1 VLADVSRADTKGNG
15 NHRAVDRVFVFIILC
30 AMRLQTV
37 SLELLSRLFR
47 VEAKLRLHRLAG
59 SSVFAKVKDRLASLM
74 QRFISWFMLV
84 HRDMETTEDLRTLVF
99 MGTYNGED
107 WIEEAVRSLQTMEF
121 TNWHLL
127 IVDDGSEDLSPTLVR
142 QLASQHPEQI
152 TAVCLGSNA
161 RPVSNVNPAL
171 DWFLER
177 PEFEAF
183 CILDQDDIAL
193 PGMIS
198 ESLRLMNP
206 RVQVVRFKATRFN
219 ADLTQPIFTYAAYSQ
234 LLIRRA
240 VIERVGK
247 RIDRGQSMPTD
258 SDYLERI
265 ERDALQ
271 HGQLVVLTH
280 HVCQHMRVTG
290 ANCSLSNGS
299 KRARILQQWIT
310 NAS

>member
-1 VLADVSRADTKGNG
+1 
-15 NHRAVDRVFVFIILC
+15 
-30 AMRLQTV
+30 MRLKTV
-37 SLELLSRLFR
+37 TLELLSCLFR
-47 VEAKLRLHRLAG
+47 VEAKFRLHRLAG
-59 SSVFAKVKDRLASLM
+59 ASVFAKAKDRFASLI
-74 QRFISWFMLV
+74 QRFISWIMLV
-84 HRDMETTEDLRTLVF
+84 HRDMERTEDLRTLVF
-99 MGTYNGED
+99 MGTYNGEA
-107 WIEEAVRSLQTMEF
+107 WIAEAVRSLQTMEF

-127 IVDDGSEDLSPTLVR
+127 IVDDGSEDRSPTLVR
-142 QLASQHPEQI
+142 QLANQHPEQI
-152 TAVCLGSNA
+152 TAVCLGSNSY
-161 RPVSNVNPAL
+161 PVSNVNPAL

-177 PEFEAF
+177 PEFDAF

-206 RVQVVRFKATRFN
+206 RVQVIRFKATRFN

-247 RIDRGQSMPTD
+247 RIDRGRGMPTD

-265 ERDALQ
+265 ERDAVQ

-290 ANCSLSNGS
+290 ANRSLSNGS
-299 KRARILQQWIT
+299 RRARKLQQWIT

>member
-1 VLADVSRADTKGNG
+1 VLD
-15 NHRAVDRVFVFIILC
+15 IIC
-30 AMRLQTV
+30 GVMRLQPL
-37 SLELLSRLFR
+37 SLRLLSRLFR
-47 VEAKLRLHRLAG
+47 IEAKYRLHRLAG
-59 SSVFAKVKDRLASLM
+59 ASIFAKAKDRLASLM

-84 HRDMETTEDLRTLVF
+84 HRDMEKTEDLRTLVF
-99 MGTYNGED
+99 MGTYNGEP
-107 WIEEAVRSLQTMEF
+107 WIEEAVLSLQAMEF

-127 IVDDGSEDLSPTLVR
+127 IVDDGSDDDTPALVR
-142 QLASQHPEQI
+142 RLAKQHPDQI
-152 TAVCLGSNA
+152 TAVCLDLNSH
-161 RPVSNVNPAL
+161 PVSNVNPAL
-171 DWFLER
+171 EWFLER
-177 PEFEAF
+177 PEFEAL

-240 VIERVGK
+240 IIERVGK

-299 KRARILQQWIT
+299 KRARRLQQWIT
-310 NAS
+310 NPS

>member
-1 VLADVSRADTKGNG
+1 
-15 NHRAVDRVFVFIILC
+15 
-30 AMRLQTV
+30 MRLQTV

-47 VEAKLRLHRLAG
+47 VEAKLRLHCLAG
-59 SSVFAKVKDRLASLM
+59 SSVIAKVKDRLASLM

-84 HRDMETTEDLRTLVF
+84 HRDMEATEDLRTLVF
-99 MGTYNGED
+99 MGTYNGEA

-142 QLASQHPEQI
+142 QLASQYPEQI
-152 TAVCLGSNA
+152 TAVCLGSNSS
-161 RPVSNVNPAL
+161 PVSNVNPAL

-198 ESLRLMNP
+198 ESLRLMSP

-240 VIERVGK
+240 IIERVGK

-258 SDYLERI
+258 SEYLERI

-290 ANCSLSNGS
+290 SNRSLSNGS
-299 KRARILQQWIT
+299 KRARRLQQWIT
-310 NAS
+310 KAS

>member
-1 VLADVSRADTKGNG
+1 
-15 NHRAVDRVFVFIILC
+15 
-30 AMRLQTV
+30 MRLQTV

-59 SSVFAKVKDRLASLM
+59 SSVFEKVKDQLASLM

-84 HRDMETTEDLRTLVF
+84 HRDMETTENLRTLVF
-99 MGTYNGED
+99 MGTYNGET
-107 WIEEAVRSLQTMEF
+107 WIEEVVRSLQTMEF

-142 QLASQHPEQI
+142 QLASQYPEQI
-152 TAVCLGSNA
+152 TAVCLGSNSS
-161 RPVSNVNPAL
+161 PVSNVNPAL

-198 ESLRLMNP
+198 ESLRLMSP

-240 VIERVGK
+240 IIERVGK

-258 SDYLERI
+258 SEYLERI

-290 ANCSLSNGS
+290 SNRSLSNGS
-299 KRARILQQWIT
+299 KRARRLQQWIT
-310 NAS
+310 KAS